1 MSQLEKRGLHEEGVL
16 RVAAHR
22 LKVETLTGTLEESFY
37 SQHDQAEKALE
48 SASIHELAALLK
60 KWLRDL
66 PQPLLTPELVALFYR
81 THELPGHL
89 RARALNLLVLLLPA
103 ENRATLKVI
112 VDFLNR
118 VVENQE
124 FNKMSLHNVAMIA
137 APSLFPPR

>member
-1 MSQLEKRGLHEEGVL
+1 MDI
-16 RVAAHR
+16 
-22 LKVETLTGTLEESFY
+22 LTGNLEENFY
-37 SQHDQAEKALE
+37 SRPDQVEKVLE
-48 SASIHELAALLK
+48 SASVHELAALLK

-66 PQPLLTPELVALFYR
+66 PHPLLTPELVTLFYR
-81 THELPGHL
+81 THELPAHL

-103 ENRATLKVI
+103 ENRATLKVL